1 MSTIRWV
8 DPRDGVEVELVKR
21 AGGALIAYPTA
32 IEIHDADGDAVARI
46 EVQDSTC
53 AQVTIPL
60 SVNATAWIEL
70 SEQIRLALVSMRLD
84 GDEAP
89 R

>member
-1 MSTIRWV
+1 MI
-8 DPRDGVEVELVKR
+8 L
-21 AGGALIAYPTA
+21 AAYPTA

-60 SVNATAWIEL
+60 SVNAASWVEL
-70 SEQIRLALVSMRLD
+70 SEVIRQALVSMRLD
-84 GDEAP
+84 GDQETQ

>member
-1 MSTIRWV
+1 MT
-8 DPRDGVEVELVKR
+8 LT
-21 AGGALIAYPTA
+21 AYPTA

-60 SVNATAWIEL
+60 SVNATAWVEL
-70 SEQIRLALVSMRLD
+70 SEVIRLALVSMRLE
-84 GDEAP
+84 GDKEAP